1 MLIRSNTKV
10 NIGLKVLNKR
20 SDGLHNL
27 ITIFQEINFGDSIQL
42 KKNKSGCQI
51 KSNVNWIPLD
61 NSNLCFK
68 AYNVL
73 SEKLSKDL
81 GVIIDINKK
90 VPVGSGIGGGSA
102 NAAATLIGLN
112 SLYNLGLDHN
122 KLEKIGSSIG
132 ADVPFF
138 IRGGTQLGEKTGSKL
153 TPITKKLDATILLV
167 IPKVSIST
175 EWAYR
180 MIKNKLK
187 TGRSILKF
195 ADLMRSNFLSY
206 KFFEN
211 DFEKIVIPAYPEIGS
226 IKNRMLDSGA
236 NFASLSGSGST
247 VFGVYNNKAFAKK
260 AESYFNNSHLTIL
273 TRPIQPN

>member
-68 AYNVL
+68 AYSALCEN
-73 SEKLSKDL
+73 LSKDL
-81 GVIIDINKK
+81 GVKIDINKK
-90 VPVGSGIGGGSA
+90 VPAGSGIGGGSA

-138 IRGGTQLGEKTGSKL
+138 IKGGTQLGEETGFKL
-153 TPITKKLDATILLV
+153 TKIEKKLEVVILLV
-167 IPKVSIST
+167 VPKVSIST
-175 EWAYR
+175 KWAYSQ
-180 MIKNKLK
+180 IKNKLK
-187 TGRSILKF
+187 SDNNILKF
-195 ADLMRSNFLSY
+195 ADLMRNDFLSF

-211 DFEKIVIPAYPEIGS
+211 DFEKIVIPAYPEIGF

-247 VFGVYNNKAFAKK
+247 VFGVFDNKATAKE
-260 AESYFNNSHLTIL
+260 AESYFHNSHLTIL
-273 TRPIQPN
+273 TRPI